1 MSSTKDTAPYWMYL
15 SHAYRKGLPQD
26 GQKSIDAALTLSE
39 CTAETR
45 NEQKPLIVAT
55 LDFDVVDHGLLPRR
69 LFSDGI
75 TGADWLLSVKKFVD
89 RSYISCEV
97 GRDTVIPFVIKQGI
111 RPWESDRGRVV
122 YSTL

>member
-1 MSSTKDTAPYWMYL
+1 MYL

-26 GQKSIDAALTLSE
+26 GQQSIDAALTLSE
-39 CTAETR
+39 CFAETR

-55 LDFDVVDHGLLPRR
+55 LDFDVVDHWLLPRR

-75 TGADWLLSVKKFVD
+75 TGANWLLSVKKSVD

-97 GRDTVIPFVIKQGI
+97 GRDTVIQFVIKYYDGNF
-111 RPWESDRGRVV
+111 WHFGF
-122 YSTL
+122 